1 MDIITENIT
10 PNAKPPL
17 ISQKTF
23 VLKNGDIV
31 VKEYDQRKYNSAWYQ
46 KHKDKLTAHIT
57 CECGGRYMIPN
68 QSRHS
73 QTSKHINY
81 KPLAIN

>member
-1 MDIITENIT
+1 MSTET
-10 PNAKPPL
+10 TKAPL

-23 VLKNGDIV
+23 ILKNGDIV
-31 VKEYDQRKYNSAWYQ
+31 IKEYDQRKYNSAWYQ
-46 KHKDKLTAHIT
+46 KHKTELTASIT
-57 CECGGRYMIPN
+57 CECGGKYMLPS

-73 QTSKHINY
+73 KTSKHINY